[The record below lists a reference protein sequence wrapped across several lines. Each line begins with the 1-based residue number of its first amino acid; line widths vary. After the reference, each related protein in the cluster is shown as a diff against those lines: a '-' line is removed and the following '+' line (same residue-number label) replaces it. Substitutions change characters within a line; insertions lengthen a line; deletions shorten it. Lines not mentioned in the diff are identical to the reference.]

1 MAENGCLTLA
11 ASGTEVMSE
20 FTADRTVSEG
30 QVGHMPQQS
39 FPMTYSFGSD
49 NSPSGK
55 DSQGIDPRC
64 MQGCKRKNAHPSII
78 CYSHTLEMI

>member
-1 MAENGCLTLA
+1 MAVKRCLMLA
-11 ASGTEVMSE
+11 ASGTEVMFA

-39 FPMTYSFGSD
+39 FPVTYSLGSD

-64 MQGCKRKNAHPSII
+64 MQGCKFKNAHPSII
-78 CYSHTLEMI
+78 CYIATHGK